1 MALAD
6 LAKLGVRKL
15 VVDVDDAARTIV
27 VRRLLLRFLLKQGF
41 KATGQ
46 THLSE
51 PDAKDGWISAKH
63 DELGTLHV
71 KPRTIVV
78 DGAGAELRYEI
89 DDDTARSKSD
99 AARACA
105 TAAAGA
111 LLLLFTGGT
120 FGKGVVLRG
129 AMGAA
134 KASARMTEATA
145 WTGASDL
152 VARVDV
158 DVTVL
163 RELLDRHG
171 GKVELICE
179 GRGSDLVVGGGPLT
193 KEDVRAAVKALEAHA
208 KELIGARGA

>member
-6 LAKLGVRKL
+6 LAKLGVKKL
-15 VVDVDDAARTIV
+15 VVDVDDAARTVI

-46 THLSE
+46 AHLSE

-71 KPRTIVV
+71 KPRALIV
-78 DGAGAELRYEI
+78 DGAGAELRFDI
-89 DDDTARSKSD
+89 DDDTARAKSD

-134 KASARMTEATA
+134 KASARITEATT
-145 WTGASDL
+145 WTGSSHDL
-152 VARVDV
+152 STRIDV
-158 DVTVL
+158 DIAQFAVL
-163 RELLDRHG
+163 RDLLMRHG
-171 GKVELICE
+171 GRVELVCE
-179 GRGSDLVVGGGPLT
+179 GRGSDLIVGGGPLT
-193 KEDVRAAVKALEAHA
+193 KDDVRAAVKALEAQA
-208 KELIGARGA
+208 KSLLG